1 MPATVLCIDDDRNLC
16 QLLAKALVAEGYEVL
31 TGGDGTAALAVVR
44 DTALDLVLLDTLLPG
59 RDGFSVLEEIRAMNG
74 PVGRTPVVLLSS
86 SSPTLE
92 QMRRA
97 RSLGA
102 GAVLTKPV
110 ALPQLLATVAAELRD
125 AKQEVPVDA
134 APERDDGQ
142 LAGSLESFPFPA
154 LLHHLHGLRAS
165 GVLHLGSGPK
175 RKFLQLRDG
184 YATTVR
190 SNAVSECLGNILVR
204 SGRISTDAKA
214 ESLKQLGDGRRQGE
228 ILVAM
233 EVLSEEEISQALR
246 EQADEKLFEIF
257 AWTDGEFCF
266 EFGGSLHKGNGLSR
280 RSPANL
286 ILRGVRSRF
295 PIALIDTFLHEKRK
309 RRVEPGESPFYRFQE
324 VALDAEQRRWLA
336 SLDGTQRV
344 GDFLHE
350 DEELRRTLYALLM
363 AGLLELRRSEDGRR
377 PKPPPRSV
385 PEPLAAVE
393 LVGDEEKERAE
404 FAALAERFADCDP
417 FEILGVEKTASEEE
431 LRAAHDRLAERTHP
445 DRVAGSSEAVRRLA
459 EQVFRRVA
467 DAFEILSDPRR
478 RQVYT
483 LDRQREARDAA
494 ERDEGRRALEGEME
508 FQKGETAL
516 RLRDFQTALQH
527 FGQSLELYPE
537 DGEYHAHY
545 GWTLHLLHPNSLQ
558 IAEEAIEHVK
568 RGIKLARD
576 REKPYL
582 FMGRLCKVTGRPEAA
597 EKMFNRAVRIQP
609 ECVEAMRELRLIE
622 MRRRNDKGLISRLLG
637 R

>member
-1 MPATVLCIDDDRNLC
+1 MAATVLCVDDDRNLC
-16 QLLAKALVAEGYEVL
+16 QLVAKALAAEGYVVR
-31 TGGDGTAALAVVR
+31 TGCDGTAALALVR
-44 DTALDLVLLDTLLPG
+44 DATPDLVLLDTLLPG
-59 RDGFSVLEEIRAMNG
+59 RDGFSVLEEIRAMDG
-74 PVGRTPVVLLSS
+74 PVGQTPVVLLSS
-86 SSPTLE
+86 SSPTPE

-97 RSLGA
+97 RSLDA

-125 AKQEVPVDA
+125 AKQEVPVDE
-134 APERDDGQ
+134 APERDDAE

-165 GVLHLGSGPK
+165 GVLHLGSGPT

-190 SNAVSECLGNILVR
+190 SNAVSECLGNFLVR
-204 SGRISTDAKA
+204 SGRISAGVKA
-214 ESLKQLGDGRRQGE
+214 ESLKRLGDGRRQGE

-233 EVLSEEEISQALR
+233 QVLSEEEISEALR

-257 AWTDGEFCF
+257 AWTEGEFFF
-266 EFGGSLHKGNGLSR
+266 EFGGSLQKGNGLPR

-295 PIALIDTFLHEKRK
+295 PIALIDAFLHEKRK
-309 RRVEPGESPFYRFQE
+309 RLIEPGESPFYRFQE

-350 DEELRRTLYALLM
+350 DEELRRTLYALLT
-363 AGLLELRRSEDGRR
+363 AGLLDLRRGEDGRR
-377 PKPPPRSV
+377 PNSTPRS
-385 PEPLAAVE
+385 
-393 LVGDEEKERAE
+393 
-404 FAALAERFADCDP
+404 
-417 FEILGVEKTASEEE
+417 
-431 LRAAHDRLAERTHP
+431 LRAAYDRLAERTHP

-459 EQVFRRVA
+459 EEVFRRVA

-478 RQVYT
+478 RQEYM
-483 LDRQREARDAA
+483 LDRQREMREAA
-494 ERDEGRRALEGEME
+494 ERAESRRALEGEME

-516 RLRDFQTALQH
+516 RLRDYQKALRH
-527 FGQSLELYPE
+527 FGQSLELYPD

-545 GWTLHLLHPNSLQ
+545 GWTLHMLHPDSLQ